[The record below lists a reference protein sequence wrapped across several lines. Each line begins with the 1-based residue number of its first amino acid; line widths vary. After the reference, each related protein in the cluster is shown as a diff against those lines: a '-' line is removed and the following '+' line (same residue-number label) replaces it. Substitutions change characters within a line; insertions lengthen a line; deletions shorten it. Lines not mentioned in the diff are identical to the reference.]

1 MKIVL
6 TAILALL
13 LSACQV
19 SYAQISANPCD
30 NIPQATAGKT
40 QTQVNTILELC
51 RGGNTPNLGTL
62 ANIEATDVSAWGAV
76 AKDVAHAVGIAA
88 KELGVATND
97 FLNSPAGLLV
107 AFLIIFKVMGNYL
120 AYVFISIPFSLVLIW
135 VWVKLNKTMA
145 IKKITY
151 DYKPVLFGLFQRK
164 VITSVDY
171 GDGEITDTEAV
182 TRIFTA
188 IGFAVLIL
196 VSWLVW

>member
-1 MKIVL
+1 MKIVV
-6 TAILALL
+6 TVILALL

-19 SYAQISANPCD
+19 SYAQGSSNPCD

-40 QTQVNTILELC
+40 QTQVNTILEVC
-51 RGGNTPNLGTL
+51 RGGSTPSLGTL
-62 ANIEATDVSAWGAV
+62 SNIEAADVSAWGAV

-107 AFLIIFKVMGNYL
+107 AFLIIFKVMGSYL

-135 VWVKLNKTMA
+135 VWVKLNKTMT
-145 IKKITY
+145 IKKIDY
-151 DYKPVLFGLFQRK
+151 DYKPALFGLFQRK

-171 GDGEITDTEAV
+171 GDGHLTEAQGA
-182 TRIFTA
+182 TRIFSA
-188 IGFAVLIL
+188 LGFAVLI
-196 VSWLVW
+196 VVAWVVW